1 MSDDGLV
8 GSTNTS
14 GASIDPM
21 MQRSEVIVAAND
33 FPYGLLQFGNEVG
46 VPPSPGD
53 GGMILPATEVPTV
66 SLIKCRLSPLRFL
79 GQIHLNVTMLLLLF
93 CLFFFSLSS

>member
-33 FPYGLLQFGNEVG
+33 FPYGLLQFGKEVG

-53 GGMILPATEVPTV
+53 GRMILPAAEVPTV
-66 SLIKCRLSPLRFL
+66 SLVKC
-79 GQIHLNVTMLLLLF
+79 
-93 CLFFFSLSS
+93 